1 MMDAMFLKR
10 IESVIKSQKFMQHLG
25 AEIVAVE
32 AGKVSLELKYDE
44 RWSQQKGSFDEGVV
58 GVLANH
64 AAGLAAATTMQDG
77 RGCQVA
83 EYKLNLLTQ
92 AKGDKLVAEG
102 RVIKSGRNLVIAETD
117 VYIFDQ
123 GKRVNCALLLATLV
137 AVS

>member
-1 MMDAMFLKR
+1 
-10 IESVIKSQKFMQHLG
+10 
-25 AEIVAVE
+25 
-32 AGKVSLELKYDE
+32 LELKYDE